1 MMKESAGIVVK
12 VKDKCL
18 VCKRSKE
25 NSEEEKWAIPM
36 GGIEEGEDPKDAAY
50 REFYEEM
57 GVSVDG
63 VIKPLSRINRYNK
76 LGQVKTILH
85 VFIFKTDTEIIPDLD
100 GAADGFEHTECAY
113 MTLEE
118 IKELNMSSGIKEV
131 LTDVLNF

>member
-1 MMKESAGIVVK
+1 MKQSAGIIVK
-12 VKDKCL
+12 VNDKCL
-18 VCKRSKE
+18 VCKRASDINE
-25 NSEEEKWAIPM
+25 PSKWAIPM

-85 VFIFKTDTEIIPDLD
+85 VFIFKTDT
-100 GAADGFEHTECAY
+100 
-113 MTLEE
+113 
-118 IKELNMSSGIKEV
+118 
-131 LTDVLNF
+131 

>member
-1 MMKESAGIVVK
+1 MKQTAGIIVLSDDK
-12 VKDKCL
+12 VLLCQ
-18 VCKRSKE
+18 RSDSGE
-25 NSEEEKWAIPM
+25 WAIPM
-36 GGIEEGEDPKDAAY
+36 GHMEEGEDPMDCAY

-63 VIKPLSRINRYNK
+63 VIKPLVRINRYNK
-76 LGQVKTILH
+76 SGQIKTTLH

-100 GAADGFEHTECAY
+100 GAADGFEHTECEY

>member
-1 MMKESAGIVVK
+1 MKESAGIIVK
-12 VKDKCL
+12 VNNRCL
-18 VCKRSKE
+18 VCKRATDVNESA
-25 NSEEEKWAIPM
+25 KWAIPM

-76 LGQVKTILH
+76 LGQIKTTLH
-85 VFIFKTDTEIIPDLD
+85 VFIFKTDTKIIPDLD

-113 MTLEE
+113 MTLQQ
-118 IKELNMSSGIKEV
+118 IKGLNMSSGIKEV

>member
-1 MMKESAGIVVK
+1 MKQSAGIIVK
-12 VKDKCL
+12 VNNRCL
-18 VCKRSKE
+18 VCKRAVEINEPS
-25 NSEEEKWAIPM
+25 KWAIPM

-63 VIKPLSRINRYNK
+63 VIKPLSKINRYNK

-85 VFIFKTDTEIIPDLD
+85 VFIFKTDTEIIPDLEN
-100 GAADGFEHTECAY
+100 AMDGFEHTECDY
-113 MTLEE
+113 MTLPE
-118 IKELNMSSGIKEV
+118 IEELNMSSGIKEV

>member
-1 MMKESAGIVVK
+1 MKKSAGIIVK
-12 VKDKCL
+12 VNDKCL
-18 VCKRSKE
+18 VCKRTADIDEPS
-25 NSEEEKWAIPM
+25 KWAIPM

-63 VIKPLSRINRYNK
+63 VIKPLVRINRYNK

-85 VFIFKTDTEIIPDLD
+85 VFIFKTDTEIIPDLEN
-100 GAADGFEHTECAY
+100 AVDGFEHTECDY
-113 MTLEE
+113 MTLDE
-118 IKELNMSSGIKEV
+118 IKELTMSSGIKEV

>member
-1 MMKESAGIVVK
+1 MKQSAGIIVK
-12 VKDKCL
+12 VNNRCL
-18 VCKRSKE
+18 VCKRAVEINEPS
-25 NSEEEKWAIPM
+25 KWAIPM

-85 VFIFKTDTEIIPDLD
+85 VFIFKTDTEIIPDLEN
-100 GAADGFEHTECAY
+100 AMDGFEHTECDY
-113 MTLEE
+113 MTLPE
-118 IKELNMSSGIKEV
+118 IEELNMSSGIKEV

>member
-1 MMKESAGIVVK
+1 MKQSAGIIVK
-12 VKDKCL
+12 VNDKCL
-18 VCKRSKE
+18 VCKRTAEINEPS
-25 NSEEEKWAIPM
+25 KWAIPM

-57 GVSVDG
+57 GVPVEED
-63 VIKPLSRINRYNK
+63 IKPLGKINRYNK
-76 LGQVKTILH
+76 LGGIKTILH
-85 VFIFKTDTEIIPDLD
+85 VFLLKTVTKIIPDLEN
-100 GAADGFEHTECAY
+100 AMDGFEHTECDY

>member
-1 MMKESAGIVVK
+1 MKQSAGIIVK
-12 VKDKCL
+12 VNDKCL
-18 VCKRSKE
+18 VCKRTADINEPS
-25 NSEEEKWAIPM
+25 KWAIPM

-63 VIKPLSRINRYNK
+63 VIKPLSKINRYNK
-76 LGQVKTILH
+76 LGQIKTILH
-85 VFIFKTDTEIIPDLD
+85 VFIFKTDTEIIPDLEN
-100 GAADGFEHTECAY
+100 AADGFEHTECDY

-118 IKELNMSSGIKEV
+118 IKKLNMSSGIKEV